1 MIPEFGQLALA
12 LALCLSLVQ
21 ATLPIFGAAKGRT
34 DWMALARPAA
44 AGQFVFVLVAFGVL
58 EYALLHDDFSVA
70 FVAMHSNSALPV
82 FYKATAAWGGHEGSL
97 LLWIAV
103 LAVWTMAVAA
113 FSRSQPQEFV
123 SRVLGV
129 LGIVSAGMI
138 AFALFTSNPFTR
150 LIPAV
155 ADGNDLNPLLQDPG
169 MIFHPPT
176 LYGGYV
182 GVAVPF
188 AFAVAALLTGRLDK
202 DWARWTRPWTVVAWM
217 FLTCGITLGSWWA
230 YYELGWGGW
239 WFWDPVENS
248 SFMPWLM
255 TTALLHSL
263 AVTERRGIFKSW
275 TVLLAIAA
283 FSLSLLGTFLT
294 RSPVMVSVH
303 AFAADPA
310 RGLFILGLLGL
321 FSGGALLLYA
331 LRVRT
336 LEAEGGFKLVS
347 REAFLL
353 ANNILLV
360 IATIAVLFGTL
371 YPLFIDA
378 LGFGKISVG
387 PPYFNVMFLLPMLPL
402 AVLLGIGMHSAW
414 RMMPGSALV
423 RRLRWPA
430 LGAVVVGIALP
441 FVVFGSASVLAVVA
455 IAIALWVCVSSLLDP
470 MRRLV
475 YRTGAPLTRGQIG
488 MSLAHFGVGIFM
500 LGATVA
506 SAYNLEVDRSARPGD
521 RLEVGGYEFVF
532 RGMRNVEGPNFV
544 ADEGDFELRSAGGRF
559 IAPLS
564 PQVRTYQVQ
573 QSPMTEAAIHTNVVR
588 DVFLALGEPLG
599 DSAWSLRIQVKPLI
613 GFLWLGAGLMALG
626 GLVAITDRRYRV
638 PIRQS
643 QPSVE
648 TPASRPA
655 TGAA

>member
-12 LALCLSLVQ
+12 LALCLALVQ
-21 ATLPIFGAAKGRT
+21 STVPLVGAALGRG

-44 AGQFVFVLVAFGVL
+44 AGQFVFVAVAFAAL
-58 EYALLHDDFSVA
+58 EYALLSDDFSVS
-70 FVAMHSNSALPV
+70 FVASHSNSALPV
-82 FYKATAAWGGHEGSL
+82 FYKATAAWGGHEGSM

-103 LAVWTMAVAA
+103 LTVWTVAVAVG
-113 FSRSQPQEFV
+113 SRLQPQEFS

-138 AFALFTSNPFTR
+138 AFAFFTSNPFTR
-150 LIPAV
+150 LVPTPV
-155 ADGNDLNPLLQDPG
+155 DGNDLNPLLQDPG

-176 LYGGYV
+176 LYMGYV

-188 AFAVAALLTGRLDK
+188 AFSVAALLAGRLDK
-202 DWARWTRPWTVVAWM
+202 DWAKWTRPWTVFAWI
-217 FLTCGITLGSWWA
+217 FLTGGITLGSWWA

-294 RSPVMVSVH
+294 RSGVMISVH

-310 RGLFILGLLGL
+310 RGAFILGLLAV
-321 FSGGALLLYA
+321 FSGGALVLYA
-331 LRVRT
+331 LRGRY
-336 LEAEGGFKLVS
+336 LEGEGGFKGVS

-360 IATIAVLFGTL
+360 VATIAILWGTL
-371 YPLFIDA
+371 QPLFLDV
-378 LGFGKISVG
+378 LGVAKISVG
-387 PPYFNVMFLLPMLPL
+387 VPWFNMMFLVPMLPL
-402 AVLLGIGMHSAW
+402 AALIGIGMHSGW
-414 RMMPGSALV
+414 RMMPGAPLL

-430 LGAVVVGIALP
+430 VGAAVAGVAVPL
-441 FVVFGSASVLAVVA
+441 VVFGTASTLTVLVMG
-455 IAIALWVCVSSLLDP
+455 IALWVCVSALLDP
-470 MRRLV
+470 LRRLLF
-475 YRTGAPLTRGQIG
+475 RSGAPLTRGQMG
-488 MSLAHFGVGIFM
+488 MCLAHFGVGVFM

-506 SAYNLEVDRSARPGD
+506 SAYNFERDLSARPGD
-521 RLEVGGYEFVF
+521 RFEAGGYEFVF
-532 RGMRNVEGPNFV
+532 RDVRKVEGPNFI
-544 ADEGDFELRSAGGRF
+544 ADEGEFEFFDDGASLGILR
-559 IAPLS
+559 
-564 PQVRTYQVQ
+564 PQIRVYQVQ
-573 QSPMTEAAIHTNVVR
+573 QSPMTEAAIDTNIMR

-599 DSAWSLRIQVKPLI
+599 AGAWSLRVQVKPLI
-613 GFLWLGAGLMALG
+613 GFLWLGSGLMALG
-626 GLVAITDRRYRV
+626 GLVAITDRRYRAAV
-638 PIRQS
+638 REARQ
-643 QPSVE
+643 E
-648 TPASRPA
+648 PAHAQTA
-655 TGAA
+655 TGTV

>member
-1 MIPEFGQLALA
+1 VIPEFGQLALA

-21 ATLPIFGAAKGRT
+21 ATLPLLGAARGRA

-44 AGQFVFVLVAFGVL
+44 AGQFVFVAIAFGAL
-58 EYALLHDDFSVA
+58 EYALLTDDFSVS
-70 FVAMHSNSALPV
+70 FVALHSNSALPD
-82 FYKATAAWGGHEGSL
+82 FYKATAAWGGHEGSM

-113 FSRSQPQEFV
+113 GSRSQPQEFT

-138 AFALFTSNPFTR
+138 AFAFVTSNPFTR
-150 LIPAV
+150 LLPAPV
-155 ADGNDLNPLLQDPG
+155 DGNDLNPLLQDPG

-176 LYGGYV
+176 LYLGYV

-217 FLTCGITLGSWWA
+217 FLTGGITLGSWWA

-294 RSPVMVSVH
+294 RSPVMISVH
-303 AFAADPA
+303 AFASDPT

-331 LRVRT
+331 LRARN

-353 ANNILLV
+353 GNNILLV
-360 IATIAVLFGTL
+360 IATCLVLFGTL

-378 LGFGKISVG
+378 LGLGKISVG
-387 PPYFNVMFLLPMLPL
+387 PPFFNVMFLLPMLPL
-402 AVLLGIGMHSAW
+402 IALLGIGMHAGW
-414 RMMPGSALV
+414 RMMPGDALI

-430 LGAVVVGIALP
+430 LAAVIIGIAAP
-441 FVVFGSASVLAVVA
+441 FVIFGTASALTLLSLSL
-455 IAIALWVCVSSLLDP
+455 ALWVCISSLLDP
-470 MRRLV
+470 VRRLV
-475 YRTGAPLTRGQIG
+475 WRTGAPLTRGQVG
-488 MSLAHFGVGIFM
+488 MYLAHFGVGVFM

-506 SAYNLEVDRSARPGD
+506 SAYNLELDVSARPGD
-521 RLEVGGYEFVF
+521 TVEAGGYEFVF
-532 RGMRNVEGPNFV
+532 ESMRKVEGPNFV
-544 ADEGDFELRSAGGRF
+544 ADEGQFELRSDGEVVAQL
-559 IAPLS
+559 AP
-564 PQVRTYQVQ
+564 QIRVYQVQ
-573 QSPMTEAAIHTNVVR
+573 QEPMTEAAIDTNVLR
-588 DVFLALGEPLG
+588 DVFVALGEPLG
-599 DSAWSLRIQVKPLI
+599 DDAWSLRLQVKPLI
-613 GFLWLGAGLMALG
+613 GFLWLGSGLMALG
-626 GLVAITDRRYRV
+626 GLIAITDRRYRV
-638 PIRQS
+638 AARQTQQS
-643 QPSVE
+643 AVQ
-648 TPASRPA
+648 PA
-655 TGAA
+655 TGTA

>member
-1 MIPEFGQLALA
+1 MIPELGQIALA
-12 LALCLSLVQ
+12 LALCLALVQ
-21 ATLPIFGAAKGRT
+21 ATVPLLGAARGRA

-44 AGQFVFVLVAFGVL
+44 AGQFVFVAIAFGAL
-58 EYALLHDDFSVA
+58 EYALLTDDFSVS
-70 FVAMHSNSALPV
+70 FVALHSNSALPV
-82 FYKATAAWGGHEGSL
+82 FYKATAAWGGHEGSM

-103 LAVWTMAVAA
+103 LAIWTMAVAA
-113 FSRSQPQEFV
+113 GSRSQPQEFA

-138 AFALFTSNPFTR
+138 AFALFTSNPLTR
-150 LIPAV
+150 LIPAPM
-155 ADGNDLNPLLQDPG
+155 DGNDLNPLLQDPG

-176 LYGGYV
+176 LYLGYV

-202 DWARWTRPWTVVAWM
+202 DWARWTRPWTVVAWI
-217 FLTCGITLGSWWA
+217 FLTAGITLGSWWA

-263 AVTERRGIFKSW
+263 AVTERRGIFKNW

-294 RSPVMVSVH
+294 RSPVMISVH
-303 AFAADPA
+303 AFASDPT

-331 LRVRT
+331 LRARNF
-336 LEAEGGFKLVS
+336 EAEGGFKLMS

-353 ANNILLV
+353 GNNILLV
-360 IATIAVLFGTL
+360 IATVFVLFGTL

-378 LGFGKISVG
+378 LGLGKISVG
-387 PPYFNVMFLLPMLPL
+387 PPYFNLMFLVPIMPL
-402 AVLLGIGMHSAW
+402 AVLLGIGMHTGW
-414 RMMPGSALV
+414 RMMPGGSLL

-430 LGAVVVGIALP
+430 VGAVVIGIAVP
-441 FVVFGSASVLAVVA
+441 VAIFGTASALTMLAV
-455 IAIALWVCVSSLLDP
+455 AIALWVCASSLLEP
-470 MRRLV
+470 VRRLV
-475 YRTGAPLTRGQIG
+475 FRSGAPLTRGQIG
-488 MSLAHFGVGIFM
+488 MYLAHFGVGIFM

-506 SAYNLEVDRSARPGD
+506 SAYNLALDVSAKPGD
-521 RLEVGGYEFVF
+521 RLEAGGYEFVF
-532 RGMRNVEGPNFV
+532 RGVRTVEGANYV
-544 ADEGDFELRSAGGRF
+544 ADEGEFELRDGGGLV
-559 IAPLS
+559 AVLT
-564 PQVRTYQVQ
+564 PQVRVYQVQ
-573 QSPMTEAAIHTNVVR
+573 REPMTEAAIDTNVVR
-588 DVFLALGEPLG
+588 DVFVALGEPLG

-613 GFLWLGAGLMALG
+613 GFLWLGSGLMVLG
-626 GLVAITDRRYRV
+626 GLVAITDRRYGV
-638 PIRQS
+638 AVRQA
-643 QPSVE
+643 QRAE
-648 TPASRPA
+648 HTPALSP
-655 TGAA
+655 TGVA